1 MVLSKITGK
10 TTTFRLNEHDDLAR
24 QWLAMTEEGR
34 VLFAGRQGKA
44 HLHSSGTGFSPS
56 AITTSKFGR
65 NSAPYRTDP
74 TSDSGEKIASFPEH
88 RVHSADM
95 EPGHYQL

>member
-1 MVLSKITGK
+1 MACYDGRGK
-10 TTTFRLNEHDDLAR
+10 GAFCRA
-24 QWLAMTEEGR
+24 A
-34 VLFAGRQGKA
+34 GKA

-56 AITTSKFGR
+56 AITTFKFGR
-65 NSAPYRTDP
+65 NSAPYQLDP
-74 TSDSGEKIASFPEH
+74 TTDSGGKIVSFPEH